1 MSFKHQFLLLRFT
14 FGSIMGQTQDFLIL
28 KNKLNT
34 MDEKDDALLSKV
46 DVITDKEKILETL
59 ILELEA
65 KQQWNLIENAVILVL
80 IVGLGVVVCS
90 SIISIFR
97 KFDKE
102 YGFLKNFVKSTF
114 FFLAKLT
121 YRMIFVHGLILGL
134 CMFTSPL
141 LLPIY
146 MVGYTVYYSLHLLL
160 RRLCPQRYNG
170 QESGNGDVAGA
181 APAGIPL
188 ALMYL
193 EPTSNSTISSN
204 SDFSSTL
211 DSETVTMFRDIP
223 FRCCRRRWDSQRK
236 LPRRRHSC

>member
-1 MSFKHQFLLLRFT
+1 
-14 FGSIMGQTQDFLIL
+14 MGQTQDFLIL

-46 DVITDKEKILETL
+46 DVITDKEKILEAL

-65 KQQWNLIENAVILVL
+65 KQQWNLIESAIILVL
-80 IVGLGVVVCS
+80 IIGLGVVVCS

-97 KFDKE
+97 KFDKMSE
-102 YGFLKNFVKSTF
+102 FFEKFREIIFFL
-114 FFLAKLT
+114 FLAKLT

-146 MVGYTVYYSLHLLL
+146 MVGYTVYYFLHSLL

-170 QESGNGDVAGA
+170 QGSGNGDVADA
-181 APAGIPL
+181 ASEGIPL
-188 ALMYL
+188 AILYSG
-193 EPTSNSTISSN
+193 PTSNSTISSN

-211 DSETVTMFRDIP
+211 DSETVKIFRDIP
-223 FRCCRRRWDSQRK
+223 FRCCRRRWGCQRK
-236 LPRRRHSC
+236 LQRRRHSC

>member
-1 MSFKHQFLLLRFT
+1 
-14 FGSIMGQTQDFLIL
+14 MGQTQDFLIL

-114 FFLAKLT
+114 SF
-121 YRMIFVHGLILGL
+121 
-134 CMFTSPL
+134 
-141 LLPIY
+141 
-146 MVGYTVYYSLHLLL
+146 
-160 RRLCPQRYNG
+160 
-170 QESGNGDVAGA
+170 
-181 APAGIPL
+181 
-188 ALMYL
+188 
-193 EPTSNSTISSN
+193 
-204 SDFSSTL
+204 
-211 DSETVTMFRDIP
+211 
-223 FRCCRRRWDSQRK
+223 
-236 LPRRRHSC
+236 